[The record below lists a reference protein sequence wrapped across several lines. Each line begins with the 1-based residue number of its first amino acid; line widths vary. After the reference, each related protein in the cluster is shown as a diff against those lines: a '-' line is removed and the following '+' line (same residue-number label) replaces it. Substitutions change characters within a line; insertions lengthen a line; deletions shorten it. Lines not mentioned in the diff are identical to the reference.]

1 MCYNKRKR
9 EEFMNTH
16 YVPRLVLKKFSD
28 RICTYNIKTG
38 ELKEHIKTEDAYSK
52 TDFYDSETEDNFNR
66 KVESQF
72 GNLLA
77 NKLLKCEGVVEL
89 SRKELR
95 LTKKFLLLSVLRS
108 VGNEEFLQVERKFY
122 DNLKE
127 KWKAFAK
134 LNGLS
139 EQETLSALES
149 ERMKAPFDEKV
160 IESETDY
167 QYWMRTLNV
176 ILDTD
181 GTPEEIL
188 KHPNKTYPAHRWAT
202 IISNGYLAFWDTD
215 SKNDEFVIT
224 DIGMTSE
231 NEKGWN
237 GITTHNTKK
246 TDFYLNLLKNE
257 KDKNLQMLILKF
269 MNMNANFHENF
280 QMFPISKNRMIVE
293 IAPFYKFRATYSYI
307 YKMPDLR
314 YLTCLPN
321 EDLFS
326 PNTVRYVKQQ
336 PLDGLSYD
344 YDDNDKYIYEIK
356 KLNKEEIR
364 YCNALFM
371 DRINTYLGFSSL
383 DKAVGSIIKY
393 KKLNDFPYV
402 PRVDYTNLYKIIEE
416 RFCGSLNTK

>member
-1 MCYNKRKR
+1 
-9 EEFMNTH
+9 MNTH
-16 YVPRLVLKKFSD
+16 YVPRLVLKKFSEKLS
-28 RICTYNIKTG
+28 TYNIKTG
-38 ELKEHIKTEDAYSK
+38 ELKEDIKIESAYAE
-52 TDFYDSETEDNFNR
+52 TDFYDAETEENFNR

-77 NKLLKCEGVVEL
+77 NKLLKCESSVEL

-108 VGNEEFLQVERKFY
+108 VGNEDFLKVERKFY
-122 DNLKE
+122 DNLRE
-127 KWKAFAK
+127 RWKLFAK

-139 EQETLSALES
+139 EEETTSALET
-149 ERMKAPFDEKV
+149 MKAPFEEKI
-160 IESETDY
+160 IEGETSY

-202 IISNGYLAFWDTD
+202 IIANGYLAFWDAD

-237 GITTHNTKK
+237 GTTTHNTKK
-246 TDFYLNLLKNE
+246 TDFYLNLLKEE
-257 KDKNLQMLILKF
+257 KDKNLQMVIFHF
-269 MNMNANFHENF
+269 MGMNKNFHENF

-293 IAPFYKFRATYSYI
+293 IAPFYKFRATYSSI
-307 YKMPDLR
+307 YKMPELKD
-314 YLTCLPN
+314 LTCLTN
-321 EDLFS
+321 ENLFY
-326 PNTVRYVKQQ
+326 PNTVKYVKQQ
-336 PLDGLSYD
+336 PVDGVSYK

-383 DKAVGSIIKY
+383 SKAVGSIIKY
-393 KKLNDFPYV
+393 KKLNDPPYV
-402 PRVDYTNLYKIIEE
+402 PRVDYTILYKIIEK
-416 RFCGSLNTK
+416 RYLGSLNIK

>member
-1 MCYNKRKR
+1 
-9 EEFMNTH
+9 MNTH
-16 YVPRLVLKKFSD
+16 YVPRLVLKKFSEKLS
-28 RICTYNIKTG
+28 TYNIKTG
-38 ELKEHIKTEDAYSK
+38 ELKENIKIENAYAE
-52 TDFYDSETEDNFNR
+52 TDFYDAETEENFNR

-77 NKLLKCEGVVEL
+77 NKLLKCESSVEL

-108 VGNEEFLQVERKFY
+108 VGNEDFLKEERKFY
-122 DNLKE
+122 DNLRE
-127 KWKAFAK
+127 RWKVFARF
-134 LNGLS
+134 NGLS
-139 EQETLSALES
+139 EEETTNALET
-149 ERMKAPFDEKV
+149 MKAPFEEKV
-160 IESETDY
+160 IEGETPY

-202 IISNGYLAFWDTD
+202 VISNGYLAFWDTD

-246 TDFYLNLLKNE
+246 TNFYLNLLKEE
-257 KDKNLQMLILKF
+257 KDKNLQMVIFRFLE
-269 MNMNANFHENF
+269 MNNNFHENF

-293 IAPFYKFRATYSYI
+293 IAPFYKFRATYSSI
-307 YKMPDLR
+307 YKMPELKN
-314 YLTCLPN
+314 LTCLTN
-321 EDLFS
+321 ENLFY
-326 PNTVRYVKQQ
+326 PNTVKYVKPQ
-336 PLDGLSYD
+336 PTDGLSYE

-383 DKAVGSIIKY
+383 SKAVGSIIKY
-393 KKLNDFPYV
+393 KKLNDPPYV
-402 PRVDYTNLYKIIEE
+402 PRVDYTNLYKIIEK
-416 RFCGSLNTK
+416 RYLGSLNIK